1 MMQVLRTNYVGGGV
15 DDVNDKVDVEE
26 CGEQNTNDSIN

>member
-1 MMQVLRTNYVGGGV
+1 MMQVLRTYVGGGV

-26 CGEQNTNDSIN
+26 CGEQNTDNSIN